1 MAQSQSRVDAVDA
14 AALIAA
20 TDREGRIDPLA
31 YEAQRLILQSQRLGT
46 VDADALVRDLQ
57 VSPGFQRFDQDTFL
71 RAIDARL
78 DSPAAQERF
87 AEALD
92 KANITD
98 GFLERK
104 GEQLAEVV
112 GDGYGYAKGKVAWAD
127 EYLTKQM
134 SWSYQRAGE
143 IESNP
148 NATELQRQSA
158 GLARDVV
165 GQAQE
170 LYGESS
176 GGIVH
181 SLNTLKGFVD
191 LGEMGYRFTT
201 DENYRDLLISTAK
214 LYAAQTVDDPSKPV
228 RDLRNAATQALEN
241 WEQEHK
247 QAKAE
252 GRERQFLGE
261 TEGAIGVE
269 LAATLIPASK
279 LSKFGKVANALDAA
293 TPDALDEV
301 AEVTGDANRALHRT
315 EGEAPALHPGETAA
329 EASARGA
336 RAAEAAQDVLRA
348 EIRLFRDEGKLDQL
362 IEAVH
367 KTGNVEGLLR
377 SGELG
382 PKELAEVL
390 KRDATVFDGKVNY
403 LDAVSISTQGVDLSK
418 LTTRQLG
425 DIGEALHTYDL
436 VKAGHTDI
444 VSIKNASGHG
454 IDVVSRDSDG
464 KLQFDEVKASAT
476 GQAKGQRGD
485 PEYFIVSRLNRAF
498 DQRGHW
504 AEHNAQPGFRDVA
517 NSLREEIIDPNTDKP
532 LPGLNAKW
540 VQMNL
545 SRSPGSTKLDV
556 DKTVEDWV
564 KPEPKKQS
572 LIETLS
578 PEDQV
583 LHQRVFGKA
592 KEKGLDDDQ
601 ADNLAAQGLLT
612 FKQDRL
618 TRNADDMGIYG
629 DRLFIT
635 YFPHG
640 VGRDPNHHVN
650 LEVAVA
656 SQKPAQETLQQ
667 IAQLD
672 QQQSQVRLAQ
682 QNTQQPDGPDW
693 PKGPDI
699 VPRTL

>member
-1 MAQSQSRVDAVDA
+1 MAQSPGRVDTIDA

-31 YEAQRLILQSQRLGT
+31 YEAQRLILQNQRLGT
-46 VDADALVRDLQ
+46 VDANALVRDLQ
-57 VSPGFQRFDQDTFL
+57 LSPAFERFDRDSFL

-92 KANITD
+92 TANITD
-98 GFLERK
+98 GFIERK

-112 GDGYGYAKGKVAWAD
+112 GEAYGYAKGKVTWAD

-143 IESNP
+143 VENDP
-148 NATELQRQSA
+148 NATELQRRSA

-165 GQAQE
+165 GKAQE

-214 LYAAQTVDDPSKPV
+214 LYAAQTMDDPSKPV

-241 WEQEHK
+241 WEQEYK

-269 LAATLIPASK
+269 LAATLIPVSK
-279 LSKFGKVANALDAA
+279 LGKFGKVANALDAA

-301 AEVTGDANRALHRT
+301 AELAGDANRALRRA
-315 EGEAPALHPGETAA
+315 EGEAPTPHPGETVA
-329 EASARGA
+329 EASARSA
-336 RAAEAAQDVLRA
+336 RAAEAAEGVLRA

-362 IEAVH
+362 IEAAH
-367 KTGNVEGLLR
+367 RTGNVEGLLR
-377 SGELG
+377 SGELS

-390 KRDATVFDGKVNY
+390 KRDATVFDGNVKY
-403 LDAVSISTQGVDLSK
+403 LDAVSISTKGVDLST
-418 LTTRQLG
+418 LTTKQLG

-454 IDVVSRDSDG
+454 IDVVSRDPTG

-476 GQAKGQRGD
+476 GQAKAQRGD
-485 PEYFIVSRLNRAF
+485 PVDFVASRLDRAIN
-498 DQRGHW
+498 QQGHW
-504 AEHNAQPGFRDVA
+504 AER
-517 NSLREEIIDPNTDKP
+517 NT
-532 LPGLNAKW
+532 LPGLDETARGLRSEIGDEFGRVTEVNAKW

-545 SRSPGSTKLDV
+545 SRSPSSTKIDV
-556 DKTVEDWV
+556 DKNVEDWV
-564 KPEPKKQS
+564 KPEIKKQS
-572 LIETLS
+572 LIDSLS
-578 PEDQV
+578 PGDQA
-583 LHQRVFGKA
+583 LHHRIVEKA
-592 KEKGLDDDQ
+592 KDKGMDDER
-601 ADNLAAQGLLT
+601 AENLAAQGLLA
-612 FKQDRL
+612 FKQDRVVKS
-618 TRNADDMGIYG
+618 ADDIGIYG

-635 YFPHG
+635 HFPHG
-640 VGRDPNHHVN
+640 YGRDPNQHVN
-650 LEVAVA
+650 LDITIA
-656 SQKPAQETLQQ
+656 SQKPPQEALQQ
-667 IAQLD
+667 VAQLD
-672 QQQSQVRLAQ
+672 QKQVQERLAQ
-682 QNTQQPDGPDW
+682 QQIQQPDSHDGQ
-693 PKGPDI
+693 KGPSI
-699 VPRTL
+699 GPRTV